1 MTVPTHAGYVAL
13 LGRPNVGKSTLLNR
27 LIGQKISITAP
38 KPQTTRHVILGIQ
51 TSAGGADR
59 VCGHARPAQ
68 GRRAMNRYL
77 NRAAASVLGYV
88 DVVVFLIEALRWTD
102 EDEDVLR
109 AAGRFSG
116 AGGAGGQQGGPD
128 RRQDAPVAVPAGD
141 GGPARVRRDR
151 AAVRAQGR

>member
-51 TSAGGADR
+51 TLPEAQIVYVDTPGL
-59 VCGHARPAQ
+59 HQ
-68 GRRAMNRYL
+68 GRRAMSRYL

-88 DVVVFLIEALRWTD
+88 D
-102 EDEDVLR
+102 
-109 AAGRFSG
+109 
-116 AGGAGGQQGGPD
+116 
-128 RRQDAPVAVPAGD
+128 
-141 GGPARVRRDR
+141 
-151 AAVRAQGR
+151 